1 MPNVI
6 HVHPDPRIGP
16 MPVAPAPDT
25 PKVERRIADLW
36 SKQDAISLA
45 KSAPVLR
52 ALASNPVPKGK
63 TYE

>member
-1 MPNVI
+1 MTSCIIVTSA
-6 HVHPDPRIGP
+6 GTAC
-16 MPVAPAPDT
+16 PVAPAPDT

-36 SKQDAISLA
+36 NRQDAISLA
-45 KSAPVLR
+45 KSATVLR